1 MSTIY
6 AEEDEVIVLH
16 RQQVDDVM
24 NLIKQEM
31 RLLAEVEQP
40 GADIDAYVTELDEIL
55 AQKQTVVTS
64 LRQRL
69 AEFRARLQEEE
80 MLSRSIPRSPQ

>member
-1 MSTIY
+1 VSTIY